1 MNDISRE
8 YGAAL
13 YELAA
18 EEGLARE
25 LLAETETVRAALG
38 ENPLYIRLL
47 SSPKVSKDE
56 RERAIGEAFDG
67 AHPYLL
73 RFLRM
78 MVSLGY
84 ARELC
89 DALSEY
95 KRLFYEKNGIAV
107 AHITSATALSDSEKK
122 RIVSALSRRSGKE
135 ISPEFEIQPSL
146 IGGIRVEI
154 DGVLYDGTL
163 RRRLDGIRA
172 SLSELT
178 L

>member
-1 MNDISRE
+1 MNDVSRE
-8 YGAAL
+8 YGGAL

-18 EEGLARE
+18 DEGLSRE
-25 LLAETETVRAALG
+25 LLPETETVRRILL
-38 ENPLYIRLL
+38 ENPAYVRLL
-47 SSPKVSKDE
+47 TSPKLRGAE
-56 RERAIGEAFDG
+56 REAAVAEAFSD

-84 ARELC
+84 GRELC
-89 DALSEY
+89 DALAEY
-95 KRLFYEKNGIAV
+95 KRLYNEKNGIAV
-107 AHITSATALSDSEKK
+107 AKIASAVALSDAE
-122 RIVSALSRRSGKE
+122 RTRLVAALAARTGKE
-135 ISPEFEIQPSL
+135 ISPEFEVRPEL
-146 IGGIRVEI
+146 VGGVSVEV

-163 RRRLDGIRA
+163 RRRIDGIRA

>member
-1 MNDISRE
+1 MNDVSRE
-8 YGAAL
+8 YGGAL

-18 EEGLARE
+18 DEGLTRE
-25 LLAETETVRAALG
+25 LLPETEAVRTLLL
-38 ENPLYIRLL
+38 EHPDYIRLL
-47 SSPKVSKDE
+47 SSPELSRDE
-56 RERAIGEAFDG
+56 REAAVAEAFSE

-73 RFLRM
+73 RFMRM

-95 KRLFYEKNGIAV
+95 KRLFHERNGIAV
-107 AHITSATALSDSEKK
+107 AHIASATALSEAEKE
-122 RIVSALSRRSGKE
+122 RLVAALAARTGKE
-135 ISPEFEIQPSL
+135 ISPEFEVRPEL
-146 IGGIRVEI
+146 FGGISVEV

-163 RRRLDGIRA
+163 RRRLDGLRA
-172 SLSELT
+172 SLRELT

>member
-1 MNDISRE
+1 MNDVSRE
-8 YGAAL
+8 YGGAL

-18 EEGLARE
+18 EEGISRE
-25 LLAETETVRAALG
+25 LLAETETVRKLLS
-38 ENPLYIRLL
+38 ETPSYIRLL
-47 SSPKVSKDE
+47 CSPEITRGE
-56 RERAIGEAFDG
+56 REGAIAEAFEG

-95 KRLFYEKNGIAV
+95 KRLFHEKNGIAV
-107 AHITSATALSDSEKK
+107 ARITSATALSDSERK
-122 RIVSALSRRSGKE
+122 RIVSALARRSGKE
-135 ISPEFEIQPSL
+135 ISPEFELQPSL
-146 IGGIRVEI
+146 IGGIRVEM

-172 SLSELT
+172 SLDELT

>member
-38 ENPLYIRLL
+38 ETPLYIRLL

-95 KRLFYEKNGIAV
+95 KRLFKLKKTDDTRCS
-107 AHITSATALSDSEKK
+107 ITPSFL
-122 RIVSALSRRSGKE
+122 RSLQ
-135 ISPEFEIQPSL
+135 SSYF
-146 IGGIRVEI
+146 
-154 DGVLYDGTL
+154 
-163 RRRLDGIRA
+163 
-172 SLSELT
+172 
-178 L
+178 